1 MRVFCEHVSEFEVMF
16 PVRVH
21 GARGLGMDFC
31 VGDSHAIRELFEY
44 FISNQAT
51 KSLNQQQT

>member
-1 MRVFCEHVSEFEVMF
+1 MF

-31 VGDSHAIRELFEY
+31 VGDSHAIREVFEY
-44 FISNQAT
+44 FISNQAI
-51 KSLNQQQT
+51 KSLNNQLDHEQHA